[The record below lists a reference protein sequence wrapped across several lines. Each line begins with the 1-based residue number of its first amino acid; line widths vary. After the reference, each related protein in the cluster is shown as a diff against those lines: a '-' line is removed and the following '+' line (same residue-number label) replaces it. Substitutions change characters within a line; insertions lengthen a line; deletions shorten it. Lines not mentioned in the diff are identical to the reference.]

1 MSPHGRSEGA
11 NPAARRAEGSPVT
24 VPQALD
30 GSYRTEQSYEWNY
43 QNGPLLANSM
53 PEVPVTPVKHFFG
66 LPVASRLGIS
76 AGLLLNSRWIAAY
89 ARLGFDILTYKT
101 VRSQARECQELPNW
115 LFVDPA
121 DEPHLEMSE
130 RPVHAHAQPADAA
143 RQEWTCSVS
152 FGMPSRAPK
161 EWMADVARSRALLGP
176 QQVLIVSVVASPQP
190 GSGSD
195 EVVRDFA
202 DLAAMAREA
211 GAQIVEANLSCPNVR
226 SAEGDIYNDAEL
238 SGRVARAMRESA
250 GDLPLLL
257 KVGHMPDEASLAAL
271 LRAVAGQAN
280 GLTMVNGLSRWIVSA
295 TEAPAYGA
303 DRKKAGV
310 LGSGVHALCVRQV
323 ASATRLIAA
332 ERLDLQIVG
341 NGGVT
346 DADSARN
353 YFDAGACAAL
363 MGSAPMFDPALATR
377 IKARYPDL

>member
-1 MSPHGRSEGA
+1 M
-11 NPAARRAEGSPVT
+11 T
-24 VPQALD
+24 VDQALS
-30 GSYRTEQSYEWNY
+30 GTYRIDASYEWNY
-43 QNGPLLANSM
+43 QNGPLLAD
-53 PEVPVTPVKHFFG
+53 PFPKIPATPLKQFFG

-76 AGLLLNSRWIAAY
+76 AGILLNSRWIEAY

-101 VRSQARECQELPNW
+101 VRSQARPCQDLPNW

-121 DEPHLEMSE
+121 DVPHLAQQN
-130 RPVHAHAQPADAA
+130 RCVHAYTQPPEIAPQDITA
-143 RQEWTCSVS
+143 SVS

-161 EWMADVARSRALLGP
+161 EWMADVARARSLLGRN
-176 QQVLIVSVVASPQP
+176 QVLIVSVVASPQP

-226 SAEGDIYNDAEL
+226 TAEGDIYNDAEL
-238 SGRVARAMRESA
+238 SARVARAMRESA

-257 KVGHMPDEASLAAL
+257 KVGHMPDEARMAAL
-271 LRAVAGQAN
+271 LHAVAGQVD
-280 GLTMVNGLSRWIVSA
+280 GLTMVNGLSRQVVDA
-295 TEAPAYGA
+295 AGAPAYGA
-303 DRKKAGV
+303 GREKAGV
-310 LGSGVHALCVRQV
+310 LGSGVHELCLHQV
-323 ASATRLIAA
+323 ASAVQLAAA

-353 YFDAGACAAL
+353 YFDAGACGVL
-363 MGSAPMFDPALATR
+363 MGSAPMYDPSLAAR
-377 IKARYPDL
+377 IKAQHPEF